1 VIGCRTI
8 METVEDSI
16 TWSWW
21 KLADAEPLALFAY
34 LRLRSDVFVVE
45 QGCVY
50 PDMDDHDL
58 VAWHLTGTD
67 ASGRLLG
74 VARLLPPGEKYK
86 EPSLG
91 RVIVTR
97 AARGTGA
104 GHLLVDEALR
114 KAAAEYPGYGHRI
127 QAQAYLERFYGS
139 HGFEPEGEVYVE
151 DGIPHI
157 DMTLTP
163 GRGPLT

>member
-1 VIGCRTI
+1 
-8 METVEDSI
+8 METMEDSI

-21 KLADAEPLALFAY
+21 KLAGAEPLALFAY
-34 LRLRSDVFVVE
+34 LRLRSEVFVVE
-45 QGCVY
+45 QGCAY

-74 VARLLPPGEKYK
+74 VARLLPPGEKYE

-91 RVIVTR
+91 RVTVTP
-97 AARGTGA
+97 ASRGTGA
-104 GHLLVDEALR
+104 SHLLVDEALR

-127 QAQAYLERFYGS
+127 QAQAYLQRFYGS
-139 HGFEPEGEVYVE
+139 HGFEPQGEVYLE

-163 GRGPLT
+163 GRGLPGA

>member
-1 VIGCRTI
+1 MG
-8 METVEDSI
+8 MMKGSI

-34 LRLRSDVFVVE
+34 LRLRSEVFVVE
-45 QGCVY
+45 QDCAY

-74 VARLLPPGEKYK
+74 VARLLPPGEKYE

-91 RVIVTR
+91 RVIVTL
-97 AARGTGA
+97 ASRGTGA
-104 GHLLVDEALR
+104 GHLLVDEAL
-114 KAAAEYPGYGHRI
+114 
-127 QAQAYLERFYGS
+127 
-139 HGFEPEGEVYVE
+139 
-151 DGIPHI
+151 
-157 DMTLTP
+157 
-163 GRGPLT
+163 

>member
-1 VIGCRTI
+1 
-8 METVEDSI
+8 MEDFI

-58 VAWHLTGTD
+58 AAWHLTGTD

-74 VARLLPPGEKYK
+74 VARLL
-86 EPSLG
+86 
-91 RVIVTR
+91 R
-97 AARGTGA
+97 
-104 GHLLVDEALR
+104 
-114 KAAAEYPGYGHRI
+114 YGHRI
-127 QAQAYLERFYGS
+127 QAQAYLERFYRS
-139 HGFEPEGEVYVE
+139 HGFEPEGEVYLE
-151 DGIPHI
+151 DGIAHI

>member
-1 VIGCRTI
+1 LALTIDFYAGWAGWSDCRNI
-8 METVEDSI
+8 IETVEDSI

-45 QGCVY
+45 QSCVY

-74 VARLLPPGEKYK
+74 AARLLPPGEKFQ
-86 EPSLG
+86 E
-91 RVIVTR
+91 
-97 AARGTGA
+97 
-104 GHLLVDEALR
+104 
-114 KAAAEYPGYGHRI
+114 

-139 HGFEPEGEVYVE
+139 HGFQPEGEVYLE

-157 DMTLTP
+157 DMTLQP
-163 GRGPLT
+163 

>member
-1 VIGCRTI
+1 VIGCRNI
-8 METVEDSI
+8 LEAMEDSI

-74 VARLLPPGEKYK
+74 VARLLPPGSR
-86 EPSLG
+86 P
-91 RVIVTR
+91 RRT
-97 AARGTGA
+97 
-104 GHLLVDEALR
+104 
-114 KAAAEYPGYGHRI
+114 
-127 QAQAYLERFYGS
+127 
-139 HGFEPEGEVYVE
+139 
-151 DGIPHI
+151 
-157 DMTLTP
+157 
-163 GRGPLT
+163 